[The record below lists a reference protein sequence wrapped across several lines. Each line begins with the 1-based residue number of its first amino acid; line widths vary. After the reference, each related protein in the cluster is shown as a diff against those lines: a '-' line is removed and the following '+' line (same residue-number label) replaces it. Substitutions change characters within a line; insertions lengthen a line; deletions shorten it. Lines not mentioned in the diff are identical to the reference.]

1 MAALAPLH
9 GAVHVGGVLV
19 QAEHVARLDRD
30 GANLSLTAATETSV
44 LLLAGVPLGEPIAH
58 YGPFVMNTPGEIDQ
72 ALLDYAEGRMGRL
85 D

>member
-1 MAALAPLH
+1 
-9 GAVHVGGVLV
+9 
-19 QAEHVARLDRD
+19 
-30 GANLSLTAATETSV
+30 V